1 MADNLGRVN
10 PVSPHFLHRDVR
22 EEPYQGR
29 HSKKHPGAQQE
40 KAEEEP
46 EDTTEDGTRKP
57 AAAIHID
64 LRI

>member
-10 PVSPHFLHRDVR
+10 PVSPRFLDRGMR

-29 HSKKHPGAQQE
+29 HPKKQHGQHQGGSG
-40 KAEEEP
+40 
-46 EDTTEDGTRKP
+46 EDLDDSADDGSGKP
-57 AAAIHID
+57 AAKNHID